1 MKIYKMKYVDVWL
14 KIENVMINWKEFTIP
29 GWESNP
35 GHLFR
40 CHTTRP
46 PGSASDTVNRVY
58 MNRYQ
63 NTYIY
68 HIYENLSL

>member
-1 MKIYKMKYVDVWL
+1 
-14 KIENVMINWKEFTIP
+14 MINWKELTADSTNP

-40 CHTTRP
+40 YYTTRP
-46 PGSASDTVNRVY
+46 PESASDTVNTVY

-63 NTYIY
+63 NTNIIY
-68 HIYENLSL
+68 METFHYKIIENYF